1 MATCTGCGTNNND
14 ILRPNLACPPDL
26 SQLLFRFIE
35 RRRLGVVKGKSEVAA
50 FDMSQFFIPLNGYL
64 MTQLNLCAG
73 DVKRVEAGTSMDF
86 GERREITEF
95 DTALLAPSVFGAGAL
110 VNLTVLENAVP
121 LATISGIAADDYAT
135 FISNLPAAISGN
147 TAIAAAIQ
155 FNESDATTETFSLR
169 GIKAG
174 KSYTYTLELVDIIT
188 PSTTSIP
195 GAVTQ
200 TAIRYPLGAW
210 KVMFL
215 NNIFCSDCTS
225 SADQWIEYAYDDDV
239 QANTVSG
246 ATWHKL
252 GPILILSGAEDVSET
267 DTNKIQTIWV
277 RNTQTCDVE
286 VQAILAI

>member
-1 MATCTGCGTNNND
+1 MATCTGCGTTNND

-64 MTQLNLCAG
+64 MTQMNLCAG

-86 GERREITEF
+86 GERREITTF
-95 DTALLAPSVFGAGAL
+95 DTSLLAPSVFGAGAT
-110 VNLTVLENAVP
+110 VNLTVFENGVSIGTLSA
-121 LATISGIAADDYAT
+121 IAADDYET
-135 FISNLPAAISGN
+135 FIGNLPSAISVN
-147 TAIAAAIQ
+147 SAIAAAIQ
-155 FNESDATTETFSLR
+155 FNESDTPTVTFSLN
-169 GIKAG
+169 GVKAG
-174 KSYTYTLELVDIIT
+174 KSYTYTLELVDIVT

-195 GAVTQ
+195 GAITQ
-200 TAIRYPLGAW
+200 TALRYPLGRW

-239 QANTVSG
+239 QANQVSG
-246 ATWHKL
+246 ATWQKL
-252 GPILILSGAEDVSET
+252 GAILILSGAEDIAET
-267 DTNKIQTIWV
+267 DTNKIQTIWL